1 MEFQEKVLSLVRR
14 IPKGKVT
21 TYKALARVL
30 RKPRTQRAVG
40 NALNKNPKLIR
51 IPCHRVVRS
60 DGQVGGYKLGQR
72 KKIKLL
78 KKEGIGIDDKGKIN
92 LEKHLFYFKT

>member
-1 MEFQEKVLSLVRR
+1 MEFKEKVLSLVKQ

-21 TYKALARVL
+21 TYKALAKFL
-30 RKPRTQRAVG
+30 RKPKAQRAVG
-40 NALNKNPKLIR
+40 NALNKNPKLIK

-72 KKIKLL
+72 KKIELL
-78 KKEGIGIDDKGKIN
+78 EKEGVIIKNKKVQELDRY
-92 LEKHLFYFKT
+92 LFKW